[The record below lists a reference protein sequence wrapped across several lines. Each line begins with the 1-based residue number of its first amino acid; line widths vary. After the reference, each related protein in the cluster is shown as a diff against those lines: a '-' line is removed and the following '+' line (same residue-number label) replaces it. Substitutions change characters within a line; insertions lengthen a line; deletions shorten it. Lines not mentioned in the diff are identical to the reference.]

1 MGKYIQRFKQSPV
14 GRFLTK
20 FSADEGT
27 SGAIL
32 IAWQALL
39 SLFPIIIGFLALFG
53 LVIRDPEQRDAV
65 VTSIQQQFPSQVDD
79 LLSFLDETRDATGV
93 LGIIG
98 IAGLFWSGSNL
109 FGQIAHTFNRFYTA
123 PDRGFIAQKLLA
135 FAMMAIYLVLA
146 VFSVAANAAG
156 AAAAE
161 LANWLFN
168 QPLEGLAATIALV
181 IGWVLSL
188 ASAFLLFLVLFR
200 FIPNT
205 PLSFRQVWKGAL
217 LSAVLFVLLNQLFP
231 IYLQFFGGG
240 FEAYK
245 TFGLFLLLMTWF
257 YFLGN
262 ILCLGAELNAFLL
275 ARGVHTEADVAKI
288 QAGQTTGFPA
298 RDPAGSGR
306 RGRRRGTDQRQPAG
320 NAAPGR
326 VLLWTGLTAIM
337 TGITLGAARS
347 LAASI
352 YRTLTGD
359 DPPVK
364 AQS

>member
-1 MGKYIQRFKQSPV
+1 MGKYIQRFKESPV

-20 FSADEGT
+20 FSADEAT

-32 IAWQALL
+32 IAWQALF
-39 SLFPIIIGFLALFG
+39 SLFPIIIGFLAIFALF
-53 LVIRDPEQRDAV
+53 IRDPSQRDALA
-65 VTSIQQQFPSQVDD
+65 TSIQQQFPAQVDD
-79 LLSFLDETRDATGV
+79 LLSFLDETREVTGFLSAV
-93 LGIIG
+93 GV
-98 IAGLFWSGSNL
+98 AGLLWSGSNL
-109 FGQIAHTFNRFYTA
+109 FGQMAHTFNRFYSA
-123 PDRGFIAQKLLA
+123 PERGFVAQKLIA
-135 FAMMAIYLVLA
+135 FTMMAIYLILA
-146 VFSVAANAAG
+146 VFAVGVNGAG

-161 LANWLFN
+161 LADWLFN
-168 QPLEGLAATIALV
+168 QPLGGVAATIALV
-181 IGWVLSL
+181 VGWVLSA
-188 ASAFLLFLVLFR
+188 ASSFVLFLVLFR
-200 FIPNT
+200 FVPNAK
-205 PLSFRQVWKGAL
+205 LSFRQVWKGAL
-217 LSAVLFVLLNQLFP
+217 LSAILFLLLNQLFP
-231 IYLQFFGGG
+231 LYLQVLGGG
-240 FEAYK
+240 FAAYK
-245 TFGLFLLLMTWF
+245 TFGLFLLMMTWF

-275 ARGVHTEADVAKI
+275 AKGPHTQADVAKI

-326 VLLWTGLTAIM
+326 VLLWTGLTAVM

-347 LAASI
+347 VAASI